1 MRNNTEGTHILMHSQ
16 SILILASGSE
26 IRKELL
32 LNAGLSIDVVKPMVD
47 EEALKLALQAENA
60 SPRDIADGLAEMK
73 AARIGIS
80 TQIPWY

>member
-1 MRNNTEGTHILMHSQ
+1 MHSQ
-16 SILILASGSE
+16 SILILASGSQ
-26 IRKELL
+26 IRKQLL

-73 AARIGIS
+73 AARIGNKNPNS
-80 TQIPWY
+80 LVLGMRSGFGV